1 MAGGNSNYVRGSME
15 VEAQSGAFSGFMGG
29 TKYGGSAIA
38 LIVLLPTLIFAV
50 NMTYFP
56 ALIATLV
63 LGVLLGLGLKLK
75 GGWYV
80 GIIAAAVLTTLLVGL
95 GALIVSLAA

>member
-1 MAGGNSNYVRGSME
+1 MAGGNSDYIRGSMG

-38 LIVLLPTLIFAV
+38 LVVILPTLIFAV
-50 NMTYFP
+50 NMSYFP

-63 LGVLLGLGLKLK
+63 IGVLMGLGLKLK

-80 GIIAAAVLTTLLVGL
+80 GLIGAAILTTLLVGL
-95 GALIVSLAA
+95 GTLIVSLAA